1 MAQSLVATALRLPT
15 TEQSFAGGDLA
26 GLSRSRCDTCARV
39 PVVRWNADVMQT
51 GRFAVAA
58 RRRVRYG
65 SFLQSD
71 FVAFDAVLF
80 RISPAEAKPLE
91 PQ

>member
-1 MAQSLVATALRLPT
+1 M
-15 TEQSFAGGDLA
+15 
-26 GLSRSRCDTCARV
+26 
-39 PVVRWNADVMQT
+39 MQT
-51 GRFAVAA
+51 RRFTVAA

-71 FVAFDAVLF
+71 FVAFDAALF
-80 RISPAEAKPLE
+80 RISPAETMPLE

>member
-15 TEQSFAGGDLA
+15 TEQSFAAGDLA
-26 GLSRSRCDTCARV
+26 GLSRSRCDTCGRV
-39 PVVRWNADVMQT
+39 PIVRWNADMMQT
-51 GRFAVAA
+51 RRFAVAA
-58 RRRVRYG
+58 RSRVRYG
-65 SFLQSD
+65 SFLPSD

>member
-1 MAQSLVATALRLPT
+1 MATALRLPT
-15 TEQSFAGGDLA
+15 TEQSFAGGDLE
-26 GLSRSRCDTCARV
+26 GLSRSRCNTCARV
-39 PVVRWNADVMQT
+39 PVMRWNADMMQT
-51 GRFAVAA
+51 RRFTVAA
-58 RRRVRYG
+58 RHRVRYG

-71 FVAFDAVLF
+71 FVAFDTVLF